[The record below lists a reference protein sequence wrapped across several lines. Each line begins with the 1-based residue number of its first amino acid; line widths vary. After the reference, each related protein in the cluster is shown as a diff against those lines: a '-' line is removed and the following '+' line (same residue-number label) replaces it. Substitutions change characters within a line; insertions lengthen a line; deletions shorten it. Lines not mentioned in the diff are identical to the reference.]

1 MNLST
6 KVGAGFQQEA
16 DKYAA
21 YLETVEGRLRL
32 DLTVAALEEF
42 LPPPPLTR
50 PLRALDLGGGTGA
63 AALKLARRGVAV
75 TLLDSSLAMLNIAER
90 TALKAEIGDK
100 VVLQHGDV
108 AHAGKLFAEASFDI
122 VLCHNLLEYVD
133 RPSTVISDSARLLRH
148 EPPGLLSILIRN
160 RAGEVLKAA
169 IRAGD
174 LEAAEEGL
182 TASWGYESLYGG
194 RVRVFTPDE
203 LLAMSKE
210 AGLELIAERGVR
222 VMADYLPP
230 QIDRQAGY
238 ERIFELERKLGRR
251 PEFAAVARYTHH
263 ILRHAAGA
271 KENRV

>member
-1 MNLST
+1 MNLTT
-6 KVGAGFQQEA
+6 KVGAGFREEA

-21 YLETVEGRLRL
+21 YLETIEGRLRL
-32 DLTVAALEEF
+32 DLTVAAVEEF
-42 LPPPPLTR
+42 LPPLPSTK

-63 AALKLARRGVAV
+63 AAVNLARRGVEV
-75 TLLDSSLAMLNIAER
+75 TLLDSSLAMLSIAEQ

-108 AHAGKLFAEASFDI
+108 AQAGKLFAGDSFDI
-122 VLCHNLLEYVD
+122 VLCHNVLEYVEC
-133 RPSTVISDSARLLRH
+133 PGAVISDSARLMQH
-148 EPPGLLSILIRN
+148 DPPGLLSILVRN
-160 RAGEVLKAA
+160 RTGEVLKAA

-174 LEAAEEGL
+174 LEAAERGL
-182 TASWGYESLYGG
+182 TANWAYESLYGG
-194 RVRVFTPDE
+194 RVRLFTRDE

-222 VMADYLPP
+222 VVADYLPP
-230 QIDRQAGY
+230 QIDRQAEY
-238 ERIFELERKLGRR
+238 ERIFELERKLGCR

-271 KENRV
+271 KEGRV

>member
-6 KVGAGFQQEA
+6 EVGAGFHEEA

-42 LPPPPLTR
+42 LPLLPPTKG
-50 PLRALDLGGGTGA
+50 LRALDLGGGTGA
-63 AALKLARRGVAV
+63 AAVKLARRGVQV
-75 TLLDSSLAMLNIAER
+75 MLLDSSLAMLKIAGR
-90 TALKAEIGDK
+90 TALRAGISDK

-108 AHAGKLFAEASFDI
+108 AHAGKLFAEESFDI
-122 VLCHNLLEYVD
+122 VLCHNLLEYVEC
-133 RPSTVISDSARLLRH
+133 PGNVISDSARLLRH
-148 EPPGLLSILIRN
+148 DPPGLLSILFRN
-160 RAGEVLKAA
+160 RAGELLKAA

-174 LEAAEEGL
+174 LDAAEESL

-194 RVRVFTPDE
+194 RVRLFASDE
-203 LLAMSKE
+203 LLAMSKK

-222 VMADYLPP
+222 VVSDYLPP
-230 QIDRQAGY
+230 QIDRQAEY
-238 ERIFELERKLGRR
+238 DRIFELERKLGRQ
-251 PEFAAVARYTHH
+251 PEFAAVARYAHH

-271 KENRV
+271 KEGHV

>member
-6 KVGAGFQQEA
+6 KVGAGFQEEA

-21 YLETVEGRLRL
+21 YLDTVEGRLRL
-32 DLTVAALEEF
+32 DLTLAAVEEF
-42 LPPPPLTR
+42 LPPLPSTR

-63 AALKLARRGVAV
+63 AAVNLARRGVTV
-75 TLLDSSLAMLNIAER
+75 TLLDSSLAMLKLAER
-90 TALKAEIGDK
+90 TALTAEVGDK

-108 AHAGKLFAEASFDI
+108 AQAGKLFAEESFDI
-122 VLCHNLLEYVD
+122 VLCHNVLEYVEC
-133 RPSTVISDSARLLRH
+133 PGAVIRDSARLLRRD
-148 EPPGLLSILIRN
+148 PPGLFSILVRN

-169 IRAGD
+169 IRIGD
-174 LEAAEEGL
+174 LEAAEQGL

-194 RVRVFTPDE
+194 RVRLFTPDE

-222 VMADYLPP
+222 VVADYLPP
-230 QIDRQAGY
+230 QIDRQAEY

-251 PEFAAVARYTHH
+251 PEFAAIARYTHH
-263 ILRHAAGA
+263 ILRHADGA
-271 KENRV
+271 KEDRV